1 MDNPTYEE
9 NIFVGPLAT
18 AHGDQQRSDH
28 NSIRTDHYTC
38 LNKDTM
44 MSEAA
49 YDTVE
54 DARSL
59 EATYAVPE
67 DAVGVCDDICYSVLG
82 PADYAILEP
91 HIPVDETQQQ
101 HDIVIDGGGDDY
113 SHLQHI

>member
-1 MDNPTYEE
+1 MDNPTYDD
-9 NIFVGPLAT
+9 NIFVGCVPT
-18 AHGDQQRSDH
+18 AHAKDQQRSDR
-28 NSIRTDHYTC
+28 NSNRTDHYTG

-67 DAVGVCDDICYSVLG
+67 DAVGVCGNICYSVLG

-91 HIPVDETQQQ
+91 HIPVDEM
-101 HDIVIDGGGDDY
+101 
-113 SHLQHI
+113 L